1 MVGTDAPSYKRLRE
15 VWRSM
20 HKRCYNPNSKDYGKY
35 GGRGIR
41 VCEAWHD
48 FETFYNWAMAH
59 GYRDDLTL
67 ERVAVNMG
75 YSPGNCRWITR
86 KAQAY
91 NRRTNKRYVVDGRSK
106 TLKEWSIE
114 YGVPDYTI
122 IHRLKAGWSLEDAI
136 KKPLQNKKK

>member
-35 GGRGIR
+35 GGRGIK

-48 FETFYNWAMAH
+48 FETFYTWAMSH

-67 ERVAVNMG
+67 ERVAVNRG

>member
-1 MVGTDAPSYKRLRE
+1 MDTKSDSYRRLRE

-20 HKRCYNPNSKDYGKY
+20 LRRCEVPTRRDYPQY
-35 GGRGIR
+35 GGRGIK

-48 FETFYNWAMAH
+48 FETFYNWAMTH

-67 ERVAVNMG
+67 ERVAVNRG
-75 YSPGNCRWITR
+75 YNPGNCRWITR

-91 NRRTNKRYVVDGRSK
+91 NRRTNRRYVLNGRSK

-122 IHRLKAGWSLEDAI
+122 IHRLQAGWTLEDAI
-136 KKPLQNKKK
+136 TKPVRKKKD

>member
-1 MVGTDAPSYKRLRE
+1 MDTKSDSYRRLRA

-20 HKRCYNPNSKDYGKY
+20 IRRCEVPTRRDYPQY
-35 GGRGIR
+35 RGRGIR

-48 FETFYNWAMAH
+48 FETFYDWAMSH
-59 GYRDDLTL
+59 GYPADLTP
-67 ERVAVNMG
+67 ERVEVNRG

-86 KAQAY
+86 KAPAY
-91 NRRTNKRYVVDGRSK
+91 NRRTNKRYVLDGRSK

-122 IHRLKAGWSLEDAI
+122 IHRLKAGWTLEDAI
-136 KKPLQNKKK
+136 KKPLRKKKD